1 MRIRQ
6 KRHGGFI
13 QMSIAKMMKMK
24 DEGKCPFCG
33 KDMTNPS
40 FRDVQSKKE
49 FEISGLC
56 QSCQDE
62 YFREMR

>member
-1 MRIRQ
+1 
-6 KRHGGFI
+6 
-13 QMSIAKMMKMK
+13 MSIAKMMKMK

-40 FRDVQSKKE
+40 FKDVQSKKE

-62 YFREMR
+62 YFKEMR